1 VDNSAQNILEGWN
14 FPWILPGS
22 LLCLIFRHISNILF
36 YMDLFCSTRQ
46 IPDFHEGIATVA

>member
-22 LLCLIFRHISNILF
+22 LLCLIFRQISNIMFLLL
-36 YMDLFCSTRQ
+36 LFCGIRQ
-46 IPDFHEGIATVA
+46 IPDFHEGITTVA